1 MTMDRQE
8 RIERLQR
15 EFNDLNAKLEKLQK
29 FMSDFYYM
37 ISHDPMGADPEIFA
51 NEPMLIEQEKAMIKY
66 RKALAVRISFMI
78 MHTDD

>member
-1 MTMDRQE
+1 MDRQE

-29 FMSDFYYM
+29 YLADYYHM
-37 ISHDPMGADPEIFA
+37 IAHDPMGADPEIFA
-51 NEPMLIEQEKAMIKY
+51 NEPMLIEQEKAMRKY

-78 MHTDD
+78 MHSDD